1 MKNKHMETTSAALQ
15 MRMVSG
21 SGHCQINQKTVIVIT
36 RADRIV
42 RFPKC
47 WGYRERFWV
56 KSGNTAVCGSSPT
69 LDSTLAG
76 SPRSAVLIQ
85 QPSVMEM
92 PLVATA
98 KCEIRAVIRFL
109 NAKKVAAIETHR
121 QLTEVY
127 GEKSMSVQHV
137 RKWCREFTGGRT
149 DIHDEERSGGPSVSD
164 ETIEK
169 VEGIL
174 HEDRRITIRE
184 LALRVPEFLFPQLRR
199 Y

>member
-1 MKNKHMETTSAALQ
+1 M
-15 MRMVSG
+15 
-21 SGHCQINQKTVIVIT
+21 
-36 RADRIV
+36 
-42 RFPKC
+42 
-47 WGYRERFWV
+47 

-76 SPRSAVLIQ
+76 SLRSADLIQ
-85 QPSVMEM
+85 QPSMMEM

-109 NAKKVAAIETHR
+109 KEKKVAPIEIHR
-121 QLTEVY
+121 QMTEVY
-127 GEKSMSVQHV
+127 GEKCMSVQHV

-149 DIHDEERSGGPSVSD
+149 DINDEERSGRPLVSD

-169 VEGIL
+169 
-174 HEDRRITIRE
+174 
-184 LALRVPEFLFPQLRR
+184 LRDYCSKIGGSLSMNSLFGFLRFLVPQLRR